1 VLQQKYS
8 TAPAEKERSRCIL
21 ISKTS
26 KKLLCDEQETKKT
39 NKKRRNESE
48 GQRTYSSETQT
59 NAIKCLKLSDE
70 NCNKLI

>member
-1 VLQQKYS
+1 MAVNV
-8 TAPAEKERSRCIL
+8 L

-26 KKLLCDEQETKKT
+26 KKLLCDEQETKNT

-48 GQRTYSSETQT
+48 GQRSSSSETQT
-59 NAIKCLKLSDE
+59 NEIKFLKLSDE